1 VLKDA
6 WLCAAA
12 DPMNEEGG
20 GMVSVRAKEASAREA
35 REPGHDVRIG
45 FLAVPVALAI
55 LVAASITA
63 EITRRALPTLLKA
76 EPCVEPFLVH
86 SGMILFSCLAAL
98 AIGRGR
104 LGRFGLRRCPPQ
116 AILRA
121 AAMGFAIGALADS
134 TAALLRLPKPAF
146 LRSYSIAQQVLFIWL
161 WASLAEE
168 VLVRGLLQG
177 MMAVWAD
184 RSIKLLALS
193 LAWPAV
199 AGAVFFAGMHLPLLM
214 LGTPLGS
221 VLAIVAFA
229 FTAGLA
235 AGQFRHVT
243 GSLWAAVAVHAAANM
258 PGTLF
263 QLLSRH

>member
-1 VLKDA
+1 M
-6 WLCAAA
+6 AA

-20 GMVSVRAKEASAREA
+20 GVNGARAEEASAREA
-35 REPGHDVRIG
+35 RERARDLRLA
-45 FLAVPVALAI
+45 FLAIPVALAI

-63 EITRRALPTLLKA
+63 EISRRALPALLRA
-76 EPCVEPFLVH
+76 EPWVEPFLVH

-104 LGRFGLRRCPPQ
+104 LGRFGLRRCPPV
-116 AILRA
+116 ALLRA
-121 AAMGFAIGALADS
+121 AAVGFAIGALAGG
-134 TAALLRLPKPAF
+134 TGALLRLPKPAF
-146 LRSYSIAQQVLFIWL
+146 LQSYSIAQQVLFIWV

-184 RSIKLLALS
+184 RSIKLPALS

-199 AGAVFFAGMHLPLLM
+199 AGAIFFAGMHLPLLM

-221 VLAIVAFA
+221 VLAILAFA
-229 FTAGLA
+229 FAAGVA

-243 GSLWAAVAVHAAANM
+243 GSLWVAVAVHAAANM

-263 QLLSRH
+263 QLVSRH